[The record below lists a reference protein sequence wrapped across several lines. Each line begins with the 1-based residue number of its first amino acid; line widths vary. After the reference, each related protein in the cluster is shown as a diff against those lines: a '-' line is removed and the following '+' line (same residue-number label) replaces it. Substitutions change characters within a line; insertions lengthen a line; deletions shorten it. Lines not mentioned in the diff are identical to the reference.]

1 MSRHEN
7 PFVAEHKVLVT
18 DYAWPS
24 LDIERDVLSAV
35 RAELVVAEV
44 GEEDELVALATHVD
58 AILTNWRRVPP
69 AALEAA
75 AHCRVVGRYGVGVD
89 NIPVELATE
98 LGILVVNVPDFCLEE
113 VSDHAM
119 ALLLA
124 CARRVVAFSRSTR
137 EGRWDL
143 LGLGRG
149 LPRLREQT
157 LGLVGFGNI
166 ARALAPKA
174 RGFGLRVV
182 AYTPRIAPGPAPDGV
197 EPTNDLGKLLAESDY
212 VSLHAPATPETRN
225 LIGAEELRL
234 MKPTAYLINTSRGA
248 LVDEQ
253 ALLRALSE
261 GWIAGAA
268 LDVLSTEPPRPNDP
282 LLQLDNV
289 IVTPHAAFYS
299 DTAISELQTKAARNI
314 VSVLQGQ
321 VPASVVNPDVL
332 ERQNL
337 RLER

>member
-1 MSRHEN
+1 
-7 PFVAEHKVLVT
+7 
-18 DYAWPS
+18 
-24 LDIERDVLSAV
+24 
-35 RAELVVAEV
+35 
-44 GEEDELVALATHVD
+44 
-58 AILTNWRRVPP
+58 
-69 AALEAA
+69 
-75 AHCRVVGRYGVGVD
+75 
-89 NIPVELATE
+89 
-98 LGILVVNVPDFCLEE
+98 
-113 VSDHAM
+113 
-119 ALLLA
+119 
-124 CARRVVAFSRSTR
+124 
-137 EGRWDL
+137 
-143 LGLGRG
+143 
-149 LPRLREQT
+149 
-157 LGLVGFGNI
+157 
-166 ARALAPKA
+166 
-174 RGFGLRVV
+174 
-182 AYTPRIAPGPAPDGV
+182 
-197 EPTNDLGKLLAESDY
+197 